1 MKKTILIFL
10 CLSAMGQFALAQN
23 ASPNLSFLYKHHF
36 KQHFGGTKNIDI
48 VLGINEL
55 ANIPIKVQGDAFSGS
70 KRVKMNV
77 QAIELSDPKS
87 PFGNGHFVG
96 AVAAKQI
103 KTIYH
108 ALVTLHGRI
117 ENGKVM
123 TLNVRETN
131 KSLTCT
137 YRGETWDETATD
149 DKNAK
154 DLGTLPYKNNALFQ
168 LQGKDN
174 QYNIKLRL
182 FKSNSAPK
190 PTNTKKRQSMGNG
203 VHTQKICPIT
213 PDFLQQVLP
222 PIALEKAELYA
233 PMLAE
238 AMQEFE
244 INTPA
249 RVNMFLAQIS
259 HESDN
264 FTIWTEHGRHSYFK
278 KYDHRKTL
286 GNIYPNDGYR
296 YRGRGPLQ
304 ITGRETYRRL
314 GEALDL
320 DLEVHPELLEDPVIA
335 FRASACWWKKQ
346 GLNKKMD
353 KYPDDVKRATK
364 TINGGYKHLDR
375 RTKKY
380 QKLVLTVNELE
391 C

>member
-1 MKKTILIFL
+1 
-10 CLSAMGQFALAQN
+10 MGQLSWAQN
-23 ASPNLSFLYKHHF
+23 PSSNLSFLYKHNF

-48 VLGINEL
+48 ILAINEL
-55 ANIPIKVQGDAFSGS
+55 ANIPIKIDGDAFSGS

-77 QAIELSDPKS
+77 QALELSDPKS
-87 PFGNGHFVG
+87 SFGNGHFVG
-96 AVAAKQI
+96 ATAAKQM
-103 KTIYH
+103 KTVYH
-108 ALVTLHGRI
+108 TLVTLHGRI
-117 ENGKVM
+117 EDGKII

-137 YRGETWDETATD
+137 YRGETWDEMAAD

-168 LQGKDN
+168 LQGKEH

-182 FKSNSAPK
+182 LKPTVSPK
-190 PTNTKKRQSMGNG
+190 PKRSKQEKSMGNG
-203 VHTQKICPIT
+203 VHAEKYCPIT
-213 PDFLQQVLP
+213 PEFLQQVLP
-222 PIALEKAELYA
+222 PIALDKAELYA

-314 GEALDL
+314 GKALDL
-320 DLEVHPELLEDPVIA
+320 ELEIHPELLEDPVIA

-364 TINGGYKHLDR
+364 TINGGYNHLDR

-380 QKLVLTVNELE
+380 QNLVSTVNGLE

>member
-1 MKKTILIFL
+1 MRTISF
-10 CLSAMGQFALAQN
+10 AQN
-23 ASPNLSFLYKHHF
+23 APNTLSFLYKHNF

-103 KTIYH
+103 KTVYH
-108 ALVTLHGRI
+108 TLVTLHGRI

-123 TLNVRETN
+123 TLNVRETD
-131 KSLTCT
+131 KKLTCT
-137 YRGETWDETATD
+137 YRGETWEETAAD

-154 DLGTLPYKNNALFQ
+154 DLGTLPYKNNAVFQ

-174 QYNIKLRL
+174 QYNIKLKL
-182 FKSNSAPK
+182 LKPKIPTKTAKS
-190 PTNTKKRQSMGNG
+190 KKVQAMGNN
-203 VHTQKICPIT
+203 VLAHAEKYCPIT

-314 GEALDL
+314 GKALDL
-320 DLEVHPELLEDPVIA
+320 DLEVHPELLEDPVNA
-335 FRASACWWKKQ
+335 FRASACWWQKQ

-380 QKLVLTVNELE
+380 QNLVSTVNGLE